1 MNTSPVPNTG
11 NSIVNDLKS
20 GFLVFLIALPLCL
33 GIASASGFP
42 PISGLTTAIIGGLL
56 VSWFGGASL
65 SIKGPA
71 AGLIVIALGAVT
83 ELGGGDMILGYQRAL
98 AVGVVASICQ
108 FLFARFKMA
117 NLGIAMSKSVV
128 HGMLAAIGL
137 IIIAKQ
143 IHVGLGVT
151 PHGGETLELI
161 EEIPHSIMHANI
173 PVTLI
178 CAVSLAILFLWPKI
192 PVSFLRN
199 TPSQLIVLLVTVP
212 MALVLGVA
220 DPAYFVNLPDNLLDG
235 FAFPDFSV
243 VLSAASIKYIVMF
256 ALVGSIEST
265 LSVVA
270 VDSIV
275 RDKPRSDLNRDLMG
289 VSVGNFASAMLGGL
303 PMISEIVR
311 SKANI
316 DADARSHR
324 SNFFHGLFLLLF
336 VIAVPGLLKM
346 IPMTALAAMLILTGS
361 RLAAI
366 REFIHAR
373 DIGMDQFFLFLTTF
387 LVTILTDLLIGVA
400 AGLILKIIFHLI
412 RGSSMKSLFGVKVE
426 KIEYADRTVLR
437 VIGDAAF
444 PSLLKI
450 NTLINNMPEQ
460 ELQNLRID
468 LSEARLIDHTF
479 LSGLGMLINNH
490 VDPKSAI
497 VGLESFRSISNH
509 PEATH
514 LSTRAH

>member
-1 MNTSPVPNTG
+1 MNSSTKSGGGVLAD
-11 NSIVNDLKS
+11 IKS

-42 PISGLTTAIIGGLL
+42 PIAGLTTAIVGGLL
-56 VSWFGGASL
+56 VSWMGGAAL

-83 ELGGGDMILGYQRAL
+83 ELGAGDMMLGYQRAL
-98 AVGVVASICQ
+98 AVGVVASLVQ
-108 FLFARFKMA
+108 MLFARFKMA

-143 IHVGLGVT
+143 IHVGLGVK
-151 PHGGETLELI
+151 PHGGETLELL
-161 EEIPHSIMHANI
+161 EEIPHSIMHAN
-173 PVTLI
+173 PEVALI
-178 CAVSLAILFLWPKI
+178 CALSLVILFLWPKLPIAALRKTPPQLVVLAAAI
-192 PVSFLRN
+192 PAAIGLGI
-199 TPSQLIVLLVTVP
+199 TEPS
-212 MALVLGVA
+212 
-220 DPAYFVNLPDNLLDG
+220 YFVSLPDSLVDG

-243 VLSAASIKYIVMF
+243 VTSMTSIKYIIMF

-270 VDSIV
+270 VDGMV
-275 RDKPRSDLNRDLMG
+275 KDKPRSDLNRDLMG
-289 VSVGNFASAMLGGL
+289 VSIGNFLSSMLGGL

-316 DADARSHR
+316 DAEATSHR

-346 IPMTALAAMLILTGS
+346 IPMAALAAMLILTGS
-361 RLAAI
+361 RLASI
-366 REFIHAR
+366 KEFIHAKHV
-373 DIGMDQFFLFLTTF
+373 GVDQFLLFLSTF
-387 LVTILTDLLIGVA
+387 LITIFTDLLIGVA
-400 AGLILKIIFHLI
+400 AGLLLKILFHIL
-412 RGSSMKSLFGVKVE
+412 RGSTLKSLFGVQVE
-426 KIEYADRTVLR
+426 KIERGDDIVL
-437 VIGDAAF
+437 VVHGDAAF

-450 NTLINNMPEQ
+450 NAEISHIAPED
-460 ELQNLRID
+460 LSRIKID

-479 LSGLGMLINNH
+479 LSGLGTLINNY
-490 VDPKSAI
+490 VNPKDAI
-497 VGLESFRSISNH
+497 FGIEEFRSFSQH

-514 LSTRAH
+514 LSIKPQ